1 MESIPSATDK
11 AAGLLENLSLDSQTK
26 TTGNPALAT
35 KLSTSQ
41 YGSSDLATN
50 TAKPLQRSKKPP
62 HVDPNA
68 HYLPNGYPS
77 IGYNGG
83 KMCTQYVALQGL
95 FKWDVYGDN
104 GTFMYNQGYGYAPYG
119 TYPSPNSSIPS
130 MGYDT
135 QLYGAQHYQYPSSF
149 YPSSTSAGL
158 FYPSNHSTHS
168 QGHIAS
174 SDTTDKVP
182 FSAGT
187 STRNPNNRVNAGSV
201 NRSNGPASGAGF
213 SSPLN
218 TDPTR
223 PISGMGQASGYMNLM
238 YPNNRTYDP
247 YGNRFYGQYESRV
260 GSDFGSY
267 AYNSWTSGR
276 GWVVVDNK
284 YKSRGHGYG
293 NENRDGLNELNRG
306 PRAKSFRND
315 KEFGAV
321 AQTVV
326 GQNLPLSDNNKEEN
340 FLQVPDREEYNRE
353 DFPEDYSDAKFF
365 VIKSF
370 SEDDVHKSI
379 KYCVWT
385 STANGNKKLDAAY
398 KQAKENPGGGCPVF
412 LLFSVNTSG
421 QFVGLAEMTGHV
433 DFNKTVEYWQ
443 QDKWTGCFPLKWHI
457 IKDVPN
463 GCLRHITLE
472 NNENKPVTNSRDTQ
486 EVMFEKGVQILKI
499 FKDHKEKTSILDDF
513 GFYAARERIMQEK
526 KAKQNIQK
534 QVSEGKPAAKMGNDS
549 LQTDAASI
557 KEQVGVTPLESVKTN
572 GEVNV
577 KDENESDSTVA
588 NCTNDATSTV
598 SSDNKVVPNVFASA

>member
-1 MESIPSATDK
+1 MRTICLMGTRRLDIME
-11 AAGLLENLSLDSQTK
+11 
-26 TTGNPALAT
+26 
-35 KLSTSQ
+35 
-41 YGSSDLATN
+41 
-50 TAKPLQRSKKPP
+50 
-62 HVDPNA
+62 
-68 HYLPNGYPS
+68 
-77 IGYNGG
+77 
-83 KMCTQYVALQGL
+83 
-95 FKWDVYGDN
+95 DVYGDN

>member
-35 KLSTSQ
+35 K
-41 YGSSDLATN
+41 
-50 TAKPLQRSKKPP
+50 
-62 HVDPNA
+62 
-68 HYLPNGYPS
+68 
-77 IGYNGG
+77 
-83 KMCTQYVALQGL
+83 
-95 FKWDVYGDN
+95 DVYGDN
-104 GTFMYNQGYGYAPYG
+104 GTFMYNQGYGYAPFG

-174 SDTTDKVP
+174 LGTTDKVP

-247 YGNRFYGQYESRV
+247 YGNRFYGQYENRV

-276 GWVVVDNK
+276 GWVAVDNK

-340 FLQVPDREEYNRE
+340 FPQVPDREEYNHE

-513 GFYAARERIMQEK
+513 GFYGARERIMQEK

-549 LQTDAASI
+549 LQTDTASI
-557 KEQVGVTPLESVKTN
+557 KEQVGVTPLESVKPN

-588 NCTNDATSTV
+588 NCANDATSTI
-598 SSDNKVVPNVFASA
+598 SSDNKVVSNVFASA